1 LSKLT
6 LTCQCVTSKEISA
19 AFHKAEAMLCNLGR
33 GSADLS
39 NSSNTILEELRT
51 TLAAANVAYEQLL
64 QVQQEV
70 LLEKHE
76 QVLQER
82 QRYYNFF
89 HFAPAG
95 AFVTDTRGV
104 IQNVNQALE
113 ELLNMTSEHLVSK
126 PFVTFLPL
134 EKRSEF
140 WLRLADLQSQELAQ
154 IWDTTLKLRSVN
166 VLPVSICAK
175 RCLPP
180 YADELWWWLSDRR
193 DRIAAETAM
202 QLAQARLEQE
212 VDERTAALTAM
223 NERLKAEIRARKK
236 AEHALQLQ
244 AKQEQMLHTI
254 AHRIRSSLDLQQV
267 LQATVTEVRDLLKV
281 DRVLILQFQP
291 NGTKRVVTEARH
303 KSYQALLSQAYH
315 EPCFDGQMMNY
326 YRQGNLRA
334 FRDIQAAD
342 TGLHPCLV
350 ETLLKMDV
358 RALLLVPI
366 LQNEQLWG
374 LLIAHHCC
382 APRPWQDHEQTL
394 LSRLATQVGIAIQQ
408 SALYAETQRLSRFDS
423 LTQIANRR
431 WFDAQL
437 TILWKQHQRDQTPLA
452 LALADVDYFKAYNDS
467 YGHPA
472 GDRCLRTLAELL
484 NRSIQRPNDLV
495 ARYGGEEFALILPN
509 TDLAGARHIADTIL
523 EDLQRLR
530 LPHRES
536 PLKIITM
543 SFGVISLIPSID
555 QSVET
560 FIQRVDDALYEA
572 KARGRNQVVVWPGV
586 GEQRFT
592 QES

>member
-1 LSKLT
+1 MSAMHDTNEPSPLT
-6 LTCQCVTSKEISA
+6 SLEIQQFEQEISA

-223 NERLKAEIRARKK
+223 
-236 AEHALQLQ
+236 
-244 AKQEQMLHTI
+244 
-254 AHRIRSSLDLQQV
+254 
-267 LQATVTEVRDLLKV
+267 
-281 DRVLILQFQP
+281 
-291 NGTKRVVTEARH
+291 
-303 KSYQALLSQAYH
+303 
-315 EPCFDGQMMNY
+315 
-326 YRQGNLRA
+326 
-334 FRDIQAAD
+334 
-342 TGLHPCLV
+342 
-350 ETLLKMDV
+350 
-358 RALLLVPI
+358 
-366 LQNEQLWG
+366 
-374 LLIAHHCC
+374 
-382 APRPWQDHEQTL
+382 
-394 LSRLATQVGIAIQQ
+394 
-408 SALYAETQRLSRFDS
+408 
-423 LTQIANRR
+423 
-431 WFDAQL
+431 
-437 TILWKQHQRDQTPLA
+437 
-452 LALADVDYFKAYNDS
+452 
-467 YGHPA
+467 
-472 GDRCLRTLAELL
+472 
-484 NRSIQRPNDLV
+484 
-495 ARYGGEEFALILPN
+495 
-509 TDLAGARHIADTIL
+509 
-523 EDLQRLR
+523 
-530 LPHRES
+530 
-536 PLKIITM
+536 
-543 SFGVISLIPSID
+543 PS
-555 QSVET
+555 
-560 FIQRVDDALYEA
+560 
-572 KARGRNQVVVWPGV
+572 
-586 GEQRFT
+586 
-592 QES
+592 